1 MKLSALLRRTD
12 VKNHY
17 TDVEIS
23 YITDDS
29 RKCKPGCAFV
39 CIEGKNFDGHSLAK
53 DAQEKGAVA
62 IICSKSVEA
71 ENPVMVENTR
81 EAYALMCCEFFS
93 NPSEEMTLVGLTGT
107 NGKTTTSTLIYQ
119 VLTLMGEKA
128 GLIGTVSNIIDGVK
142 QESVLTTPDTFD
154 LNRMFREMVDCGT
167 KYCIMEVSS
176 QALDQSRVAGCHFDV
191 AVFTNLSQDHLDYHG
206 TEENYINAKKIL
218 FRNCNKAVANLD
230 DPSFEKMFGDVE
242 CPVMTY
248 SAKDDNSDLTAKT
261 IKLNPGSVDYAV
273 VGISMI
279 GRVHYNTP
287 GMFSVY
293 NSMAVIGCCM
303 QLGLDFDEILSALSK
318 VSSVP
323 GRFEVLDTD
332 TDYKVIIDYA
342 HTPDGLENVI
352 GTLNEIKGE
361 GRVITLFGCGGDR
374 DATKRPI
381 MGRVVSELS
390 DIAVVTTDNP
400 RTEDPEEIIADI
412 LEGMKESKNET
423 FIKIDR
429 TEAIEFA
436 LSIAKENDLV
446 LLAGKGHENYQII
459 GKEKHHYDERE
470 KVREYFEK
478 IRK

>member
-1 MKLSALLRRTD
+1 MKLSDLLRRTE
-12 VKNHY
+12 VKNEY

-39 CIEGKNFDGHSLAK
+39 CIEGKNFDGHSLAES
-53 DAQEKGAVA
+53 AQEKGAVA
-62 IICSKSVEA
+62 IICSKETKG
-71 ENPVMVENTR
+71 ENQVLVDNTR
-81 EAYALMCCEFFS
+81 EAYSLMCCEFFG
-93 NPSEEMTLVGLTGT
+93 NPADKLTLVGLTGT

-119 VLTLMGEKA
+119 VLTQMGKKA
-128 GLIGTVSNIIDGVK
+128 GLIGTVSNIIDGK
-142 QESVLTTPDTFD
+142 KTDSVLTTPDSFD
-154 LNRMFREMVDCGT
+154 LNRMFKEMVDCGT
-167 KYCIMEVSS
+167 EYCIMEVSS
-176 QALDQSRVAGCHFDV
+176 QALDQKRVAGCRFDV

-206 TEENYINAKKIL
+206 NTENYINAKRIL
-218 FRNCNKAVANLD
+218 FKNCNKAVANLD
-230 DPSFEKMFGDVE
+230 DPYYEKMFEGMD
-242 CPVMTY
+242 CPILTY
-248 SAKDDNSDLTAKT
+248 SAKNDNSDLTAKT
-261 IKLNPGSVDYAV
+261 VKLSPGSVDYAI

-293 NSMAVIGCCM
+293 NSMAVIGCCL
-303 QLGLDFDEILSALSK
+303 QLGLDFDESVNAISD
-318 VSSVP
+318 VSGVP

-332 TDYKVIIDYA
+332 TPYKVIIDYA

-352 GTLNEIKGE
+352 STLNEIKGE
-361 GRVITLFGCGGDR
+361 GNVITVFGCGGDR

-381 MGRVVSELS
+381 MGKVVSELS

-400 RTEDPEEIIADI
+400 RTEDPENIINDI
-412 LEGMKESKNET
+412 LQGMKGSKNKT
-423 FIKIDR
+423 FVKVDR

-446 LLAGKGHENYQII
+446 LLAGKGHETYQII

-470 KVREYFEK
+470 KVKEYFEK
-478 IRK
+478 IS

>member
-1 MKLSALLRRTD
+1 MKLSALLKRTD
-12 VKNHY
+12 VKNEY
-17 TDVEIS
+17 ADVEIS

-29 RKCKPGCAFV
+29 RKCTPGCAFV
-39 CIEGKNFDGHSLAK
+39 CIEGKNFDGHSLVS

-62 IICSKSVEA
+62 IICSRPVEA
-71 ENPVMVENTR
+71 ENYVIVENTR
-81 EAYALMCCEFFS
+81 EVYALMCCEFFG
-93 NPSEEMTLVGLTGT
+93 NPSDEMTLVGLTGT

-119 VLTLMGEKA
+119 VLTGMGKKA

-167 KYCIMEVSS
+167 EYCIMEVSS

-191 AVFTNLSQDHLDYHG
+191 AVFTNLTQDHLDYHG
-206 TEENYINAKKIL
+206 SIDNYIEAKRIL
-218 FRNCNKAVANLD
+218 FRNCDKAVANLD
-230 DPSFEKMFGDVE
+230 DGSYEKMFGNVQ
-242 CPVMTY
+242 CPVITY
-248 SAKDDNSDLTAKT
+248 SAKNDNADLTAKNV
-261 IKLNPGSVDYAV
+261 KLNPDSVDYAI

-293 NSMAVIGCCM
+293 NSMAVIGCCL
-303 QLGLDFDEILSALSK
+303 QLGLDFEETINALAE

-342 HTPDGLENVI
+342 HTPDGLINVI
-352 GTLNEIKGE
+352 ETLNEIKGE
-361 GRVITLFGCGGDR
+361 GRVITVFGCGGDR
-374 DATKRPI
+374 DAAKRPI
-381 MGRVVSELS
+381 MGKVVSELS

-400 RTEDPEEIIADI
+400 RTEDPEAIIADI
-412 LEGMKESKNET
+412 LEGMKESANET
-423 FIKIDR
+423 HVKIDR

-446 LLAGKGHENYQII
+446 LLAGKGHETYQII
-459 GKEKHHYDERE
+459 GKVKYHYDERE

-478 IRK
+478 LG

>member
-1 MKLSALLRRTD
+1 MKLSDLLRRTD
-12 VKNHY
+12 VKNEY

-29 RKCKPGCAFV
+29 RKCRPGCAFV
-39 CIEGKNFDGHSLAK
+39 CIEGKSFDGHSLVSS
-53 DAQEKGAVA
+53 AQEKGAVA
-62 IICSKSVEA
+62 IICSKPVEA
-71 ENPVMVENTR
+71 DNQVMVENTR
-81 EAYALMCCEFFS
+81 EAYALMCCEFFG
-93 NPSEEMTLVGLTGT
+93 NPSDKMTLVGLTGT

-119 VLTLMGEKA
+119 VLTAMGKKA

-167 KYCIMEVSS
+167 EYCVMEVSS

-191 AVFTNLSQDHLDYHG
+191 AVFTNLTQDHLDYHG
-206 TEENYINAKKIL
+206 NLENYIEAKKIL
-218 FRNCNKAVANLD
+218 FRNCDKAVANLD
-230 DPSFEKMFGDVE
+230 DGSYEKMFGDAQ

-248 SAKDDNSDLTAKT
+248 SAKNDSADLTAKT
-261 IKLNPGSVDYAV
+261 VKLNPGSVDYAI

-293 NSMAVIGCCM
+293 NSMAVIGCCL
-303 QLGLDFDEILSALSK
+303 QLGLDFDEAINALSE

-361 GRVITLFGCGGDR
+361 GRVITVFGCGGDR
-374 DATKRPI
+374 DAAKRPI

-400 RTEDPEEIIADI
+400 RTEDPEAIIADI
-412 LEGMKESKNET
+412 LEGMKDSKNET
-423 FIKIDR
+423 HVKVDR

-446 LLAGKGHENYQII
+446 LLAGKGHETYQII
-459 GKEKHHYDERE
+459 GKEKYHYDERE

-478 IRK
+478 IG